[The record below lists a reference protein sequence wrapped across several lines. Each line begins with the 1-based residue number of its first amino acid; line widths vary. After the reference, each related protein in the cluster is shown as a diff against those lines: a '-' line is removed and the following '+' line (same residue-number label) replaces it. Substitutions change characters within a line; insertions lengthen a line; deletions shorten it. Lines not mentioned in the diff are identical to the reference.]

1 LQQKH
6 AVETESLG
14 YLRINRNFVP
24 WTDFVFHCYLSEGPV
39 TTNSSLQNTVKI
51 RHNATVFFTEISGGI
66 SRVVVNRNREFH
78 FSWALSESGSISGVD
93 CTNTLGYD
101 NGISLHEEVPW
112 HSRLRYGSK

>member
-1 LQQKH
+1 
-6 AVETESLG
+6 
-14 YLRINRNFVP
+14 
-24 WTDFVFHCYLSEGPV
+24 
-39 TTNSSLQNTVKI
+39 
-51 RHNATVFFTEISGGI
+51 
-66 SRVVVNRNREFH
+66 VVVNRNREFH